1 MWTYVIIA
9 AALVW
14 YYQNQ

>member
-1 MWTYVIIA
+1 MWVPVIAI